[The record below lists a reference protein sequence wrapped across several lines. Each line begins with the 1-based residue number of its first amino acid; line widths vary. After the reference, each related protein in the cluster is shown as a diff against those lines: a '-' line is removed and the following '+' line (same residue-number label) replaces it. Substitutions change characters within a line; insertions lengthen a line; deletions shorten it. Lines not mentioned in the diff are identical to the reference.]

1 MTCPFLR
8 ETQVKSCRSSSIRK
22 LIPLAQ
28 AGGKDEKCSSEA
40 YTTCSVY
47 RSELTGQQEEGAI
60 CPFLRESLMQYCAA
74 APVARFVPYSE
85 SLLSRCGTDSFR
97 YCELYLSMAH
107 PDLSQDEVDG
117 LPLPGWLSYSS
128 NHMWLEVTE
137 DGICHAGIDAFLARV
152 LGKIE
157 RLSYVW
163 EKGRHCPTAVL
174 TTAGQDFEVTFP
186 NPMLLTNCNLY
197 LRANP
202 NRLVSEP
209 YTAAWLFEGMP
220 LPETRSNLRSGA
232 DARGWMEREQLRINE
247 FLQQPTDG
255 SQPCAAD
262 GGQVA
267 EGLAEHV
274 PSERLRVLFHEF
286 FSPFA
291 SEKSQM

>member
-8 ETQVKSCRSSSIRK
+8 ETQVKSCSSASIRK

-28 AGGKDEKCSSEA
+28 AGGKDEKCSSA
-40 YTTCSVY
+40 AHTTCSVY
-47 RSELTGQQEEGAI
+47 RNELTGPETGGP

-74 APVARFVPYSE
+74 APVTRFVPYSE

-97 YCELYLSMAH
+97 YCDLYLSMAH
-107 PDLSQDEVDG
+107 PDLSREEVDG
-117 LPLPGWLSYSS
+117 LPLPGWLSYSA

-174 TTAGQDFEVTFP
+174 TAAGQDFEATFP

-202 NRLVSEP
+202 SRLISEP

-220 LPETRSNLRSGA
+220 LPETRNHLRSGVA
-232 DARGWMEREQLRINE
+232 ARQWMEREQRRINE
-247 FLQQPTDG
+247 FLQQPADG

-262 GGQVA
+262 GGQFA
-267 EGLAEHV
+267 EGLAAHV
-274 PSERLRVLFHEF
+274 PPERLRALFHEF

-291 SEKSQM
+291 SEKSQL